1 MKQLL
6 LMCFFLGN
14 IFLLTAQDKGGET
27 TLEDLI
33 VQANNSKDADS
44 SDYEEGHKLFKII
57 LDYDK
62 KNSYRLPKKIKKGDL
77 YQIYV
82 ANINLNR
89 YRISINSK
97 DSTYKTEALN
107 LPTFESLPLDALSG
121 LVGSFNNAE
130 QIIKEADSL
139 KSIDQKNFKMVLE
152 QVFDNTYNP
161 KSTPQEKFDT
171 LVKYNQQVLA
181 SDAAKLKQRLTI
193 FDNLKSRLYTAR
205 LDQIASEYK
214 TSFSDTSLYYNSQKI
229 ITDLNDS
236 LTLNLSQINLHLKE
250 YKEKL
255 NDKQLITF
263 LSKVENKVEK
273 ELSDKIKN
281 EYDKLISGTS
291 KLLDATTADKVY
303 NLIAPII
310 FLNKRN
316 YFKSFPIQFNGD
328 QTEITVTKSPR
339 DTTGIL
345 DTEEIKFSFPI
356 FKSRDYYSVGTSF
369 YYSKL
374 KNDRYSVIANAKND
388 STTVY
393 NVVDEG
399 RNSGEFGISVNFRYG
414 FKLDK
419 NRKFGA
425 HIAFGPGISIEK
437 DLRPRLLTGL
447 GFSYGE
453 KHNLVLDFGGI
464 FGYVERKS
472 KAVDLNKDYIEPPQT
487 TITSLESSGYVAL
500 GYTFNL

>member
-1 MKQLL
+1 MKKVLS
-6 LMCFFLGN
+6 FL
-14 IFLLTAQDKGGET
+14 K
-27 TLEDLI
+27 
-33 VQANNSKDADS
+33 
-44 SDYEEGHKLFKII
+44 
-57 LDYDK
+57 
-62 KNSYRLPKKIKKGDL
+62 
-77 YQIYV
+77 
-82 ANINLNR
+82 
-89 YRISINSK
+89 
-97 DSTYKTEALN
+97 
-107 LPTFESLPLDALSG
+107 LPTFDSLPLDALSG
-121 LVGSFNNAE
+121 LVASFNSAE
-130 QIIKEADSL
+130 QIIKEDELKDSSAV
-139 KSIDQKNFKMVLE
+139 KYDKQTLE
-152 QVFDNTYNP
+152 NIFDNNN
-161 KSTPQEKFDT
+161 KQLSTPLEKFDT
-171 LVKYNQQVLA
+171 LVQYNQQVLA
-181 SDAAKLKQRLTI
+181 SDAAKLKQSLTI

-205 LDQIASEYK
+205 LDQIASEYT
-214 TSFSDTSLYYNSQKI
+214 TSFSDTLLYYNSQKI
-229 ITDLNDS
+229 ITILNDS
-236 LTLNLSQINLHLKE
+236 LAQNLSQINLHLKE

-255 NDKQLITF
+255 NDRQLIIF
-263 LSKVENKVEK
+263 LSKVKNKVEK

-281 EYDKLISGTS
+281 DYDKLIYGTS

-316 YFKSFPIQFNGD
+316 YFKSFPLQFNGD

-374 KNDRYSVIANAKND
+374 KNDRYSVLANAKND

-419 NRKFGA
+419 SRKLGA
-425 HIAFGPGISIEK
+425 HIAFGPGLSIEK

-472 KAVDLNKDYIEPPQT
+472 KVVDFSKDYVEPPQT
-487 TITSLESSGYVAL
+487 TTTSLESSGYISI

>member
-1 MKQLL
+1 MKQLIL
-6 LMCFFLGN
+6 TSFFLGN

-33 VQANNSKDADS
+33 AQSTISNDADN

-97 DSTYKTEALN
+97 DSTYNTEALN
-107 LPTFESLPLDALSG
+107 LPTFDSLPLDALSG
-121 LVGSFNNAE
+121 LVASFNNAE
-130 QIIKEADSL
+130 QIIKE
-139 KSIDQKNFKMVLE
+139 LE
-152 QVFDNTYNP
+152 QKDSSEVKNN
-161 KSTPQEKFDT
+161 KQEIQIPQEKFDT

-181 SDAAKLKQRLTI
+181 NDAAKLKQSLTI

-205 LDQIASEYK
+205 LDQIASEYT
-214 TSFSDTSLYYNSQKI
+214 TSFSDTLLYYNSQKI
-229 ITDLNDS
+229 ITILNDS
-236 LTLNLSQINLHLKE
+236 LALNLSQINLHLKE

-255 NDKQLITF
+255 NDKQLIIF

-273 ELSDKIKN
+273 ELSEKIKN
-281 EYDKLISGTS
+281 DYDKLISGTN
-291 KLLDATTADKVY
+291 KLLDATTADKIY

-369 YYSKL
+369 YYSNL

-388 STTVY
+388 STTIY

-399 RNSGEFGISVNFRYG
+399 RISGEFGISVNFRYG

-419 NRKFGA
+419 SRKLGA
-425 HIAFGPGISIEK
+425 HIAFGPGLSIEK

-472 KAVDLNKDYIEPPQT
+472 KALDFTKDYVEPPQT
-487 TITSLESSGYVAL
+487 TITNLESSGYISL